1 MEKIVNILEQQQQYI
16 ETFTP
21 VYCTDTIFNYYDS
34 SYTGLD
40 QSCYSTFDP
49 RTDPLYS
56 KDLTREELDAL
67 TNQQYFSEEELKYYF
82 DLLVSRYCL
91 TDKEYNIEESESE
104 EDIDEAIDELKHEIN
119 ELKEIQ

>member
-1 MEKIVNILEQQQQYI
+1 MLLQQQRLLY
-16 ETFTP
+16 
-21 VYCTDTIFNYYDS
+21 
-34 SYTGLD
+34 
-40 QSCYSTFDP
+40 
-49 RTDPLYS
+49 TDPLYS

-91 TDKEYNIEESESE
+91 YDKEPDTEENEPE
-104 EDIDEAIDELKHEIN
+104 EDIDDAIDELKREIN

>member
-1 MEKIVNILEQQQQYI
+1 MLQMKQKII
-16 ETFTP
+16 EM
-21 VYCTDTIFNYYDS
+21 VGLNY
-34 SYTGLD
+34 
-40 QSCYSTFDP
+40 
-49 RTDPLYS
+49 
-56 KDLTREELDAL
+56 
-67 TNQQYFSEEELKYYF
+67 EEELRYYF